1 MSVRSPIAAVSAA
14 RLSIFAVPSIYKSLN
29 SNPDAPKSLALS
41 VDGTISLSNLPVAV
55 IVSEV
60 ALPKSISPLRTVF
73 PETSILALISRSP
86 LNVDIPVTFNLRDV
100 VTPLTLTP

>member
-1 MSVRSPIAAVSAA
+1 MN
-14 RLSIFAVPSIYKSLN
+14 KSLN

-60 ALPKSISPLRTVF
+60 ALPRSTSPLRTVF
-73 PETSILALISRSP
+73 PETSIFALISRSP
-86 LNVDIPVTFNLRDV
+86 PNVDIPDTFNRLLV
-100 VTPLTLTP
+100 VTPLTLIPCGVVWKTFASS